1 MTSVPLASPAF
12 GQATLANCE
21 REQIHLAGS
30 IQPHGVLL
38 VVQEPENVVIQA
50 SANAA
55 GFLKID
61 PLVGRPLSE
70 LDGNLLLQILP
81 HLGSPLH
88 SKPITVR
95 CSIGSPQQKF
105 DATIHRPSNGGLII
119 ELEPVAPSINPT
131 PALDGAFHRITS
143 SSSLRGLCDE
153 TATIFKEITGYDRV
167 MVYRFDEEGHG
178 EVFSERRRPELEA
191 FLGNRYP
198 ASDIPQIA
206 RRLYERN
213 RVRLLVDVNY
223 TPVPMQPRLSPLNG
237 RDLDMSLSC
246 LRSMSPI
253 HQKYLQNMGVG
264 ATLVCSLMVCNRLWG
279 LVACHHYEPRFMP
292 FDIRAVCEALAE
304 ACAIRIA
311 ALESFAQSQSELVV
325 RRLEQR
331 LIEAVS
337 RDGDWQ
343 TALFDGAQSLLQPLG
358 ASGAALLFEGQVT
371 TTGDVPGT
379 QRIRELGGWLDRRRK
394 ERSSSPLENIVTAS
408 LTIDEPS
415 LLDIRSIASGLI
427 AAPLSSSAGEYLIW
441 FRPERVTTVT
451 WGGDPLKAVIIGDD
465 PSDLSP
471 RRSFAQWHQLVE
483 GKSDPWSLAE
493 ISSARMIGETVADV
507 ALQFRSVRMVI
518 AQDQLETISRQVTRS
533 EQPVIIADVEGRIL
547 LLNEAF
553 ESQLRASHPH
563 LPHLR
568 DLSSYFASPAEFRA
582 NLENLL
588 HYKRSWR
595 GEVQIGS
602 KSSQPRSLMVRADP
616 VIGPQDRVLGFV
628 LIFSDLSDR
637 KAAETART
645 RFQEDIG
652 GARRPS
658 LRLDSNASIL
668 YQELAASAVENAQL
682 AALEVTHG
690 AEISRMPEM
699 LDSIRSS
706 TSRTLDILE
715 HLVWHTSHSE
725 N

>member
-1 MTSVPLASPAF
+1 LASVPLATPAF
-12 GQATLANCE
+12 GQATLADCE

-30 IQPHGVLL
+30 IQPHGILL
-38 VVQEPENVVIQA
+38 AVQEPDNVVIQA

-55 GFLKID
+55 KLLKTGQV
-61 PLVGRPLSE
+61 VGRPLRE
-70 LDGNLLLQILP
+70 FGGNLPLQILP
-81 HLGSPLH
+81 HLNGPLHVTPMTLRCSFGSPALNYD
-88 SKPITVR
+88 
-95 CSIGSPQQKF
+95 C
-105 DATIHRPSNGGLII
+105 TIHRPSNGGLII
-119 ELEPVAPSINPT
+119 ELEPAGPPSNIA

-143 SSSLRGLCDE
+143 SSSLRSLCDD
-153 TATIFKEITGYDRV
+153 TATIFKEIAGYDRV
-167 MVYRFDEEGHG
+167 MVYRFDDEGHG
-178 EVFSERRRPELEA
+178 EIFSERRRPDLEA
-191 FLGNRYP
+191 FHGNRYP

-223 TPVPMQPRLSPLNG
+223 TPVPLQPRLSPLNG

-264 ATLVCSLMVCNRLWG
+264 ATLVCSLIVSNRLWG
-279 LVACHHYEPRFMP
+279 LIACHHYEPRFIQ
-292 FDIRAVCEALAE
+292 FDIRAACEALAE
-304 ACAIRIA
+304 TCAVRIA

-343 TALFDGAQSLLQPLG
+343 TALFDGSQSLLQPLG
-358 ASGAALLFEGQVT
+358 ATGGALLFEGHVT
-371 TTGDVPGT
+371 TIGEVPST
-379 QRIRELGGWLDRRRK
+379 QRIRDIGAWLDGKRK
-394 ERSSSPLENIVTAS
+394 EGGNRGQDNIATVS

-415 LLDIRSIASGLI
+415 FMDIRSIASGMI
-427 AAPLSSSAGEYLIW
+427 AAPLSASDGEYLIW
-441 FRPERVTTVT
+441 FRPERITTVT

-471 RRSFAQWHQLVE
+471 RRSFAKWHQLVE
-483 GKSDPWSLAE
+483 GKSDAWSPAE
-493 ISSARMIGETVADV
+493 LTSARMIGETVADV

-518 AQDQLETISRQVTRS
+518 AQDQLATVSRQVLQS

-553 ESQLRASHPH
+553 EQQLRASHPH
-563 LPHLR
+563 LLHLR
-568 DLSSYFASPAEFRA
+568 DLSNYFASPAEFRA
-582 NLENLL
+582 NLDDLL
-588 HYKRSWR
+588 RNKRSWR
-595 GEVQIGS
+595 GEQIINS
-602 KSSQPRSLMVRADP
+602 KGAAPRPLMVRADP
-616 VIGPQDRVLGFV
+616 VIAAHDRVLGFV

-637 KAAETART
+637 KAAEMARA
-645 RFQEDIG
+645 RFQEEIAG
-652 GARRPS
+652 TRRTT
-658 LRLDSNASIL
+658 LRLDPNASL
-668 YQELAASAVENAQL
+668 VYKELAASTVENAQL

-690 AEISRMPEM
+690 AETSSMPEM
-699 LDSIRSS
+699 LESIRSS

-715 HLVWHTSHSE
+715 HLVWYRSHSGV
-725 N
+725 

>member
-30 IQPHGVLL
+30 IQPHGALL
-38 VVQEPENVVIQA
+38 VVREPDNVVIQA
-50 SANAA
+50 SANASDI
-55 GFLKID
+55 LKIS
-61 PLVGRPLSE
+61 PIVGRSLTDF
-70 LDGNLLLQILP
+70 DGNLLLKILP
-81 HLGSPLH
+81 HLGGPLH
-88 SKPITVR
+88 SKPMTVR
-95 CSIGSPQQKF
+95 CSLGSPQQRF
-105 DATIHRPSNGGLII
+105 DCTIHRPSNGGLML
-119 ELEPVAPSINPT
+119 ELEPAAPSADPT

-143 SSSLRGLCDE
+143 SSSLRALCDE
-153 TATIFKEITGYDRV
+153 TAAIFKDITGYDRV

-178 EVFSERRRPELEA
+178 EIFSERRRQDLEA

-206 RRLYERN
+206 RKLYERN

-223 TPVPMQPRLSPLNG
+223 TPVPLQPRLSPLNG

-279 LVACHHYEPRFMP
+279 LIACHHYSPRFIP
-292 FDIRAVCEALAE
+292 FDMRAVCEALAE

-358 ASGAALLFEGQVT
+358 ATGAALLFEGQVT
-371 TTGDVPGT
+371 TTGDVPAT
-379 QRIRELGGWLDRRRK
+379 QRIREIGTWLDSKRT
-394 ERSSSPLENIVTAS
+394 ERASSRPENLVTAS
-408 LTIDEPS
+408 LTIDEPAFID
-415 LLDIRSIASGLI
+415 LRSVASGVI
-427 AAPLSSSAGEYLIW
+427 AVPLSASPGEYLIW

-507 ALQFRSVRMVI
+507 ALQFRTVRMVI
-518 AQDQLETISRQVTRS
+518 AQDQLETISRQVTQS

-553 ESQLRASHPH
+553 EQQLRAPHPH

-568 DLSSYFASPAEFRA
+568 DLGSYFASPADFRA
-582 NLENLL
+582 NLEDMLRN
-588 HYKRSWR
+588 KRSWR
-595 GEVQIGS
+595 GELQIDNKGA
-602 KSSQPRSLMVRADP
+602 QPRSLMLRADP
-616 VIGPQDRVLGFV
+616 VIGPHDRVLGFV
-628 LIFSDLSDR
+628 MIFSDLSDR
-637 KAAETART
+637 KAAESART
-645 RFQEDIG
+645 RFQEDIEG
-652 GARRPS
+652 PRRPS
-658 LRLDSNASIL
+658 LRLDSSASLL

-715 HLVWHTSHSE
+715 HLVWHTSHSDS
-725 N
+725 

>member
-1 MTSVPLASPAF
+1 LTSVPASPAF

-38 VVQEPENVVIQA
+38 VVQEPDNVVIQA

-55 GFLKID
+55 KFLQIE
-61 PLVGRPLSE
+61 PIVGRPLSE

-81 HLGSPLH
+81 HLSGPLH
-88 SKPITVR
+88 SKPMTVR
-95 CSIGSPQQKF
+95 CSLGSPQRRF
-105 DATIHRPSNGGLII
+105 DCTLHRPSTGGLII
-119 ELEPVAPSINPT
+119 ELEPVGASSDPT

-178 EVFSERRRPELEA
+178 EVFSERRRPDLEA

-223 TPVPMQPRLSPLNG
+223 TPVPLQPRLSPLNG

-279 LVACHHYEPRFMP
+279 LIACHHYEPRFMS
-292 FDIRAVCEALAE
+292 FDVRAVCEALAE

-311 ALESFAQSQSELVV
+311 ALESFAQSQSELAV

-358 ASGAALLFEGQVT
+358 ASGAALLFEGQIT
-371 TTGDVPGT
+371 TTGDVPAT
-379 QRIRELGGWLDRRRK
+379 QRIREIGAWLDDKRK
-394 ERSSSPLENIVTAS
+394 ARASPALENFISAS
-408 LTIDEPS
+408 LTIEEPS
-415 LLDIRSIASGLI
+415 FMDVRSVASGLI
-427 AAPLSSSAGEYLIW
+427 AAPLSASPGEYLIW
-441 FRPERVTTVT
+441 FRPERITTVT

-493 ISSARMIGETVADV
+493 ISSARLIGETVADV

-553 ESQLRASHPH
+553 EQQLRASHPH

-568 DLSSYFASPAEFRA
+568 DLSSYFSSPAEFRA
-582 NLENLL
+582 KLEDLL
-588 HYKRSWR
+588 GNTRSWR
-595 GEVQIGS
+595 GEVQIDNKG
-602 KSSQPRSLMVRADP
+602 SQPRSLMVRADP
-616 VIGPQDRVLGFV
+616 VIGPYDRVLGFV

-645 RFQEDIG
+645 RFQEDLAG
-652 GARRPS
+652 GRRPS
-658 LRLDSNASIL
+658 LRLDSTASIL

-715 HLVWHTSHSE
+715 HLVWHASHSD

>member
-1 MTSVPLASPAF
+1 LASVPLATPAF
-12 GQATLANCE
+12 GQATLADCE

-30 IQPHGVLL
+30 IQPHGILL
-38 VVQEPENVVIQA
+38 AVKEPDNIVIQA

-55 GFLKID
+55 KLLKSGSI
-61 PLVGRPLSE
+61 VGRPLRE
-70 LDGNLLLQILP
+70 LGGNLPLQILP
-81 HLGSPLH
+81 HLNGPLHVTPMTLRCSFGSPAH
-88 SKPITVR
+88 NYD
-95 CSIGSPQQKF
+95 C
-105 DATIHRPSNGGLII
+105 TIHRPSNGGLII
-119 ELEPVAPSINPT
+119 ELEPAGAASNIA

-143 SSSLRGLCDE
+143 SSSLRSLCDD

-167 MVYRFDEEGHG
+167 MVYRFDDEGHG
-178 EVFSERRRPELEA
+178 EIFSERRRPDLEA
-191 FLGNRYP
+191 FHGNRYP

-223 TPVPMQPRLSPLNG
+223 TPVPLQPRLSPLNG

-264 ATLVCSLMVCNRLWG
+264 ATLVCSLIVSNRLWG
-279 LVACHHYEPRFMP
+279 LIACHHYEPRFIQ
-292 FDIRAVCEALAE
+292 FDIRAACEALAE
-304 ACAIRIA
+304 TCAVRIA

-343 TALFDGAQSLLQPLG
+343 TALFDGSQSLLQPLG
-358 ASGAALLFEGQVT
+358 ASGGALLFEGHVT
-371 TTGDVPGT
+371 TIGEVPST
-379 QRIRELGGWLDRRRK
+379 QRIRDIGAWLDGRRK
-394 ERSSSPLENIVTAS
+394 EDGNRGQDNIVTAS

-415 LLDIRSIASGLI
+415 FMDIRSIASGMI
-427 AAPLSSSAGEYLIW
+427 AAPLSASDGEYLIW
-441 FRPERVTTVT
+441 FRPERITTVT

-471 RRSFAQWHQLVE
+471 RRSFAKWHQLVE
-483 GKSDPWSLAE
+483 GKSDAWSPAE
-493 ISSARMIGETVADV
+493 LTSARMIGETVADV

-518 AQDQLETISRQVTRS
+518 AQDQLATVSRQVLQS
-533 EQPVIIADVEGRIL
+533 EQPVVIADVEGRIL

-553 ESQLRASHPH
+553 EQQLRASHPH
-563 LPHLR
+563 LLHLR
-568 DLSSYFASPAEFRA
+568 DLSNYFASPAEFRA
-582 NLENLL
+582 NLDDLL
-588 HYKRSWR
+588 RNKRSWR
-595 GEVQIGS
+595 GEQMINS
-602 KSSQPRSLMVRADP
+602 KGAEPRPLMVRADP
-616 VIGPQDRVLGFV
+616 VIAPYDRVLGFV

-637 KAAETART
+637 KAAEMARA
-645 RFQEDIG
+645 RFQEDISG
-652 GARRPS
+652 TRGTT
-658 LRLDSNASIL
+658 LRLDPNASLI
-668 YQELAASAVENAQL
+668 YKELAASAVENAQL

-690 AEISRMPEM
+690 AETSSMPEM
-699 LDSIRSS
+699 LESIRSS

-715 HLVWHTSHSE
+715 HLVWYRSHSE
-725 N
+725 G

>member
-38 VVQEPENVVIQA
+38 VVQEPENIIIQA

-55 GFLKID
+55 EFLKIN
-61 PLVGRPLSE
+61 PIVGRALSE

-81 HLGSPLH
+81 HLGEPLH
-88 SKPITVR
+88 SMPMTVR
-95 CSIGSPQQKF
+95 CSLGSPQQKF
-105 DATIHRPSNGGLII
+105 DCIIHRPANGGLII
-119 ELEPVAPSINPT
+119 ELEPAKPSGNPA

-153 TATIFKEITGYDRV
+153 TAAIFKEITGYDRV

-178 EVFSERRRPELEA
+178 EVFSERRRSDLEA

-223 TPVPMQPRLSPLNG
+223 APVPLQPRLSPLNG

-279 LVACHHYEPRFMP
+279 LVACHHYEPRFVS

-337 RDGDWQ
+337 RDGNWQ
-343 TALFDGAQSLLQPLG
+343 TALFDGTQSLLQPLS

-371 TTGDVPGT
+371 TVGDVPGT
-379 QRIRELGGWLDRRRK
+379 QRIREIGTWLDGRRK
-394 ERSSSPLENIVTAS
+394 DRSGSALENIVTAS
-408 LTIDEPS
+408 LTIDEPAFM
-415 LLDIRSIASGLI
+415 DIRSVASGLV
-427 AAPLSSSAGEYLIW
+427 AAPLSASTGEYLIW
-441 FRPERVTTVT
+441 FRPERITTVT

-483 GKSDPWSLAE
+483 GKSDAWSLAE

-507 ALQFRSVRMVI
+507 ALQLRSVRMVI
-518 AQDQLETISRQVTRS
+518 AQDQLETISRQVIRS

-553 ESQLRASHPH
+553 EQQLRASHPH

-568 DLSSYFASPAEFRA
+568 DLGSYFASPAEYRA
-582 NLENLL
+582 SLDDLL
-588 HYKRSWR
+588 RNKRSWR
-595 GEVQIGS
+595 GELQIDNKGA
-602 KSSQPRSLMVRADP
+602 QPRSLMVRADP
-616 VIGPQDRVLGFV
+616 VIGQHDRVLGFV

-645 RFQEDIG
+645 RFQDDITSV
-652 GARRPS
+652 RRPS
-658 LRLDSNASIL
+658 LRLDSTANIL
-668 YQELAASAVENAQL
+668 FQELAASAVENAQL

-715 HLVWHTSHSE
+715 HLVWHTSRSE
-725 N
+725 S

>member
-1 MTSVPLASPAF
+1 MASVPLATPAF

-38 VVQEPENVVIQA
+38 VVQEPDNVIIQA
-50 SANAA
+50 SANAVE
-55 GFLKID
+55 FLKID
-61 PLVGRPLSE
+61 PIVGRPLSE

-81 HLGSPLH
+81 HLSGPLH
-88 SKPITVR
+88 SSPMTVR
-95 CSIGSPQQKF
+95 CHLGSPPRKF
-105 DATIHRPSNGGLII
+105 DCVLHRPSNGGLII
-119 ELEPVAPSINPT
+119 ELEPAGTRANIA

-143 SSSLRGLCDE
+143 SSSLHGLCDDA
-153 TATIFKEITGYDRV
+153 ATIFKDITGYDRV

-178 EVFSERRRPELEA
+178 EVFSERRRPDLEA
-191 FLGNRYP
+191 FLGNHYP

-206 RRLYERN
+206 RKLYERN

-223 TPVPMQPRLSPLNG
+223 TPVPLQPRLSPLNG

-279 LVACHHYEPRFMP
+279 LIACHHYEPRFIA
-292 FDIRAVCEALAE
+292 FDVRAVCEALTE

-343 TALFDGAQSLLQPLG
+343 TALFDGAQSLLQPLN
-358 ASGAALLFEGQVT
+358 ATGAALLFEGHVT
-371 TTGDVPGT
+371 TIGDVPGT
-379 QRIRELGGWLDRRRK
+379 QRIRDIGVWLDRKRKADGRRA
-394 ERSSSPLENIVTAS
+394 LDNIVTAS
-408 LTIDEPS
+408 FTLDEPS
-415 LLDIRSIASGLI
+415 FTDIRSVASGLI
-427 AAPLSSSAGEYLIW
+427 AAPLSASDGEYLVW
-441 FRPERVTTVT
+441 FRPERITTVT

-483 GKSDPWSLAE
+483 GKSEAWSLAE
-493 ISSARMIGETVADV
+493 IASARMIGETLADV
-507 ALQFRSVRMVI
+507 ALQLRSVRMII
-518 AQDQLETISRQVTRS
+518 AQDQLATVSRQVLRS
-533 EQPVIIADVEGRIL
+533 EQPVIVADVDGRIL

-553 ESQLRASHPH
+553 EQQLRASHPH

-568 DLSSYFASPAEFRA
+568 DLSSYFSSPNEFRA
-582 NLENLL
+582 TLDDLL
-588 HYKRSWR
+588 QHKRSWR
-595 GEVQIGS
+595 GELQIES
-602 KSSQPRSLMVRADP
+602 KGPQPRSLMVRADP
-616 VIGPQDRVLGFV
+616 VIAQPNRVLGFV

-637 KAAETART
+637 KAAESART
-645 RFQEDIG
+645 RFQEEIAG
-652 GARRPS
+652 KRRS
-658 LRLDSNASIL
+658 NLRLDSKANLI

-682 AALEVTHG
+682 AALEVSHG
-690 AEISRMPEM
+690 AETSRMPEM
-699 LDSIRSS
+699 LESIRSS
-706 TSRTLDILE
+706 TNRTLEILE
-715 HLVWHTSHSE
+715 HLVWHTSHVE

>member
-38 VVQEPENVVIQA
+38 VVQEPDNVVIQA

-55 GFLKID
+55 EFLKVEPI
-61 PLVGRPLSE
+61 VGRPLSE
-70 LDGNLLLQILP
+70 LDGNLLLRILP
-81 HLGSPLH
+81 HLGGPLH
-88 SKPITVR
+88 SKPMTVR
-95 CSIGSPQQKF
+95 CSLGSPQRKY

-119 ELEPVAPSINPT
+119 ELEPVESSANPT
-131 PALDGAFHRITS
+131 PALDAAFHRITS
-143 SSSLRGLCDE
+143 SSSLRSLCDE

-178 EVFSERRRPELEA
+178 EIFSERRRPDLEA

-371 TTGDVPGT
+371 TIGDVPAT
-379 QRIRELGGWLDRRRK
+379 QRIRELGAWLDGKRR
-394 ERSSSPLENIVTAS
+394 ERTGAPLENYVTAS

-415 LLDIRSIASGLI
+415 FLDIRSVASGLI
-427 AAPLSSSAGEYLIW
+427 AAPLSASAGEYLIW
-441 FRPERVTTVT
+441 FRPERITTVT

-533 EQPVIIADVEGRIL
+533 EHPVIIADVEGRIL

-553 ESQLRASHPH
+553 ENQLRASHPH

-568 DLSSYFASPAEFRA
+568 DLSSYFSSPAEFRA
-582 NLENLL
+582 NLEDLL
-588 HYKRSWR
+588 FNKRSWR
-595 GEVQIGS
+595 GELQIDS
-602 KSSQPRSLMVRADP
+602 KGSQPRSLMVRADP

-652 GARRPS
+652 SGRRPS
-658 LRLDSNASIL
+658 LRLDSNASLL

-715 HLVWHTSHSE
+715 HLVWHTSHSD

>member
-1 MTSVPLASPAF
+1 LTSVPLASPAF

-38 VVQEPENVVIQA
+38 VIQEPDNIIIQA

-55 GFLKID
+55 EFLKVKTI
-61 PLVGRPLSE
+61 VGRPLSE

-81 HLGSPLH
+81 HLSGPLH
-88 SKPITVR
+88 AKPMTVR
-95 CSIGSPQQKF
+95 CSLGSPQQKF
-105 DATIHRPSNGGLII
+105 DCTIHRPANGGLII
-119 ELEPVAPSINPT
+119 ELEPAVPAPNPT
-131 PALDGAFHRITS
+131 PALDAAFHRITS
-143 SSSLRGLCDE
+143 SSSLRALCDE
-153 TATIFKEITGYDRV
+153 TAIIFKEITGYDRV

-223 TPVPMQPRLSPLNG
+223 APVPLQPRLSPLNG

-279 LVACHHYEPRFMP
+279 LVACHHYEPRFVP
-292 FDIRAVCEALAE
+292 FDIRAGCEALAE

-311 ALESFAQSQSELVV
+311 ALESFAQSQSELAV

-343 TALFDGAQSLLQPLG
+343 TALFDGSQSVLQPLA
-358 ASGAALLFEGQVT
+358 ASGAALLFDGMVT
-371 TTGDVPGT
+371 TAGDVPGT
-379 QRIRELGGWLDRRRK
+379 QRIREIGSWLDSKRR
-394 ERSSSPLENIVTAS
+394 ERTGSPLENIVTAS

-427 AAPLSSSAGEYLIW
+427 AAPLSASAGEYLIW
-441 FRPERVTTVT
+441 FRPERITTVT

-483 GKSDPWSLAE
+483 GKSDPWSPAE
-493 ISSARMIGETVADV
+493 LSSARMIGETVADV

-518 AQDQLETISRQVTRS
+518 AQDQLETISRQVLRS
-533 EQPVIIADVEGRIL
+533 EQPLIIADVEGRIL

-553 ESQLRASHPH
+553 EQQLRASHPH

-568 DLSSYFASPAEFRA
+568 DLGNYFSSPAEFRA
-582 NLENLL
+582 NLEGLL
-588 HYKRSWR
+588 HNKRSWR
-595 GEVQIGS
+595 GELQIDNKG
-602 KSSQPRSLMVRADP
+602 SQPRSLMVRADP

-645 RFQEDIG
+645 RFQDDIANG
-652 GARRPS
+652 RRPS
-658 LRLDSNASIL
+658 LRLDQNASVL
-668 YQELAASAVENAQL
+668 FQELAASAVENAQL

-725 N
+725 G

>member
-38 VVQEPENVVIQA
+38 VVKEPENVIIQA

-55 GFLKID
+55 EFLKVDSI
-61 PLVGRPLSE
+61 VGRALSE

-81 HLGSPLH
+81 HLSGPLH
-88 SKPITVR
+88 SMPMTVR
-95 CSIGSPQQKF
+95 CSLGSPQQKF
-105 DATIHRPSNGGLII
+105 DCTIHRPANGGLII
-119 ELEPVAPSINPT
+119 ELEPVGRPGNPT

-153 TATIFKEITGYDRV
+153 TAAIFKEITGYDRV
-167 MVYRFDEEGHG
+167 MVYRFDDEGHG
-178 EVFSERRRPELEA
+178 EVFSERRRPDLEA

-223 TPVPMQPRLSPLNG
+223 TPVPLQPRLSPLNG

-279 LVACHHYEPRFMP
+279 LIACHHYEPRFVA

-311 ALESFAQSQSELVV
+311 ALDSFAQSQSELVV

-337 RDGDWQ
+337 RDGNWQ
-343 TALFDGAQSLLQPLG
+343 TALFDGTQSLLQPLG
-358 ASGAALLFEGQVT
+358 ASGAVLLFEGQVT
-371 TTGDVPGT
+371 TIGDVPGT
-379 QRIRELGGWLDRRRK
+379 QRIRDIGTWLDSTRK
-394 ERSSSPLENIVTAS
+394 ERSGAALENIVTAS
-408 LTIDEPS
+408 LTIDEPAFM
-415 LLDIRSIASGLI
+415 DIRTVASGLI
-427 AAPLSSSAGEYLIW
+427 AAPLSASAGEYLIW

-451 WGGDPLKAVIIGDD
+451 WGGDPLKPVIIGDD

-483 GKSDPWSLAE
+483 GKSDAWSLAE

-507 ALQFRSVRMVI
+507 ALQLRSVRMVI
-518 AQDQLETISRQVTRS
+518 AQDQLETISRQVIRS
-533 EQPVIIADVEGRIL
+533 EQPVVIADVEGRIL

-553 ESQLRASHPH
+553 EQQLRASHPH

-568 DLSSYFASPAEFRA
+568 DLATYFASPAEYRA
-582 NLENLL
+582 SLDDLL
-588 HYKRSWR
+588 RNKRSWR
-595 GEVQIGS
+595 GEIQIDNKGAP
-602 KSSQPRSLMVRADP
+602 QRALMVRADP
-616 VIGPQDRVLGFV
+616 VIGQHDRVLGFV

-637 KAAETART
+637 KAAESART
-645 RFQEDIG
+645 RFQEDITST
-652 GARRPS
+652 RRPS
-658 LRLDSNASIL
+658 LRLDSSANML
-668 YQELAASAVENAQL
+668 FQELAASAVENAQL

-715 HLVWHTSHSE
+715 HLVWHTSRSE
-725 N
+725 G

>member
-1 MTSVPLASPAF
+1 LTSVPLASPAF

-38 VVQEPENVVIQA
+38 VVQEPDNVIIQA

-55 GFLKID
+55 DFLKIHAI
-61 PLVGRPLSE
+61 VGRPLSE
-70 LDGNLLLQILP
+70 LDSNLLLRILP
-81 HLGSPLH
+81 HLSGPLH
-88 SKPITVR
+88 SKPMTVR
-95 CSIGSPQQKF
+95 CRLGSPQQRF
-105 DATIHRPSNGGLII
+105 DCTIHRPSNGGLIL
-119 ELEPVAPSINPT
+119 ELEPAASSANPT

-143 SSSLRGLCDE
+143 SSSLRSLCDE
-153 TATIFKEITGYDRV
+153 TATIFKEISGYDRV

-178 EVFSERRRPELEA
+178 EVFSERRRPDLEA

-223 TPVPMQPRLSPLNG
+223 TPVPLQPRLSPLNG

-279 LVACHHYEPRFMP
+279 LIACHHYEPRFVA

-337 RDGDWQ
+337 RRGDWQ

-379 QRIRELGGWLDRRRK
+379 QRIREIGGWLDRKRK
-394 ERSSSPLENIVTAS
+394 ERSGPALENFITAS

-415 LLDIRSIASGLI
+415 FVDVRSIASGVI
-427 AAPLSSSAGEYLIW
+427 AAPLSASPGEYLIW
-441 FRPERVTTVT
+441 FRPERITTVT

-483 GKSDPWSLAE
+483 GKSDPWSPAE
-493 ISSARMIGETVADV
+493 ISSARLIGETVADV

-553 ESQLRASHPH
+553 EQQLRASHPH
-563 LPHLR
+563 LQHLR
-568 DLSSYFASPAEFRA
+568 DLSSYFSSPAKFRA
-582 NLENLL
+582 KLEDLL
-588 HYKRSWR
+588 GNKRSWR
-595 GEVQIGS
+595 GELQIDNKGAP
-602 KSSQPRSLMVRADP
+602 PRSLMVRADA
-616 VIGPQDRVLGFV
+616 VIGPQERVLGFV
-628 LIFSDLSDR
+628 IIFSDLSDR
-637 KAAETART
+637 KAAESART
-645 RFQEDIG
+645 RFQEDIAG
-652 GARRPS
+652 GRRPS
-658 LRLDSNASIL
+658 LRLDSSASLL

-682 AALEVTHG
+682 AALEVAHG
-690 AEISRMPEM
+690 AEVSRMPEM

-715 HLVWHTSHSE
+715 HLLWHSSHVDS
-725 N
+725 

>member
-1 MTSVPLASPAF
+1 LASVPLATPAF

-38 VVQEPENVVIQA
+38 VVGEPDNVIIQA
-50 SANAA
+50 SANARE
-55 GFLKID
+55 FLKVDQI
-61 PLVGRPLSE
+61 VGRPLSE

-81 HLGSPLH
+81 HLGGPLH
-88 SKPITVR
+88 STPLTVL
-95 CSIGSPQQKF
+95 CNLGSPPRKF
-105 DATIHRPSNGGLII
+105 DCIIHRPSNGGLII
-119 ELEPVAPSINPT
+119 ELEPTGSPSNVAS
-131 PALDGAFHRITS
+131 ALDSSFHRITS
-143 SSSLRGLCDE
+143 ASSLRGLCDE

-178 EVFSERRRPELEA
+178 EVFSERRRPDLEA

-206 RRLYERN
+206 RKLYERN

-223 TPVPMQPRLSPLNG
+223 TPVPLQPRLSPLNG
-237 RDLDMSLSC
+237 RDLDMSLSS

-279 LVACHHYEPRFMP
+279 LVACHHYEPRFVQ
-292 FDIRAVCEALAE
+292 FDVRAVCEALAE

-311 ALESFAQSQSELVV
+311 ALESFSQSQSELVV

-337 RDGDWQ
+337 RDGDWR

-371 TTGDVPGT
+371 TIGDVPAT
-379 QRIRELGGWLDRRRK
+379 QRIREIGHWLDRKRK
-394 ERSSSPLENIVTAS
+394 NDATAAQENIVTTS
-408 LTIDEPS
+408 LTIDEPAFM
-415 LLDIRSIASGLI
+415 DVRAIASGLI
-427 AAPLSSSAGEYLIW
+427 AAPLSAGDGEYLIW
-441 FRPERVTTVT
+441 LRPERITTVT

-483 GKSDPWSLAE
+483 GKSDAWTPAE
-493 ISSARMIGETVADV
+493 MSSARMIGETVADV

-518 AQDQLETISRQVTRS
+518 AQDQLETVSRQVLRS

-553 ESQLRASHPH
+553 ERQLRASHPH
-563 LPHLR
+563 LLHLR
-568 DLSSYFASPAEFRA
+568 DLSTYFASPAEFRA
-582 NLENLL
+582 NLEELL
-588 HYKRSWR
+588 RNKRSWR
-595 GEVQIGS
+595 GEVLTDNKGA
-602 KSSQPRSLMVRADP
+602 QPRSLMVRADP
-616 VIGPQDRVLGFV
+616 VVTQQDRVLGFV

-637 KAAETART
+637 KAAESART
-645 RFQEDIG
+645 RFQEEIAG
-652 GARRPS
+652 RRRTS
-658 LRLDSNASIL
+658 LRLDTKASVV

-699 LDSIRSS
+699 LESIRTS
-706 TSRTLDILE
+706 TNRTLDILE
-715 HLVWHTSHSE
+715 HLVWHASRSDD
-725 N
+725 

>member
-1 MTSVPLASPAF
+1 MASIPLATPPF
-12 GQATLANCE
+12 GEATLANCE

-38 VVQEPENVVIQA
+38 VVREPDNVIIQA
-50 SANAA
+50 SANAS
-55 GFLKID
+55 GWLKVD
-61 PLVGRPLSE
+61 PIGRALSE

-81 HLGSPLH
+81 HLDGPLH
-88 SKPITVR
+88 SMPMAIR
-95 CSIGSPQQKF
+95 CRLGSPPRSF
-105 DATIHRPSNGGLII
+105 NCMIHRPANGGLMI
-119 ELEPVAPSINPT
+119 ELEPTEAAANLGS
-131 PALDGAFHRITS
+131 ALDSAFHRIAL

-153 TATIFKEITGYDRV
+153 AATIFREIAGYDRV
-167 MVYRFDEEGHG
+167 MVYRFDDEGHG
-178 EVFSERRRPELEA
+178 EVFSERKRPDLEA
-191 FLGNRYP
+191 FLGNWYP

-223 TPVPMQPRLSPLNG
+223 TPVPLQPRLSPLNG

-279 LVACHHYEPRFMP
+279 LIACHHYQPRFIQ
-292 FDIRAVCEALAE
+292 FDVRAACEALAE

-325 RRLEQR
+325 RRIEQR
-331 LIEAVS
+331 LVEAVS

-343 TALFDGAQSLLQPLG
+343 TALFDSAQSLLQPLG

-371 TTGDVPGT
+371 TIGDVPGT
-379 QRIRELGGWLDRRRK
+379 QRIRDVGSWLDVKRK
-394 ERSSSPLENIVTAS
+394 ERGGPGRETLSTAS

-415 LLDIRSIASGLI
+415 FMDIRKVASGLV
-427 AAPLSSSAGEYLIW
+427 AAPLSASEGEYLVW
-441 FRPERVTTVT
+441 FRPERITTVT

-483 GKSDPWSLAE
+483 QKSDTWSPAE
-493 ISSARMIGETVADV
+493 LSSARMIGETVADV

-518 AQDQLETISRQVTRS
+518 AQDQLESVSRQVLRS

-553 ESQLRASHPH
+553 EQQLRASHPH

-568 DLSSYFASPAEFRA
+568 DLGSYFTAPAEFRA
-582 NLENLL
+582 HLDDLL
-588 HYKRSWR
+588 RNRRSWR
-595 GEVQIGS
+595 GELQIGG
-602 KSSQPRSLMVRADP
+602 KGGQTRHLMVRADP
-616 VIGPQDRVLGFV
+616 VIGQYDRVLGFV

-637 KAAETART
+637 KAAESART
-645 RFQEDIG
+645 QFQEDLG
-652 GARRPS
+652 GRRRPS
-658 LRLDSNASIL
+658 LRLDSGANVL
-668 YQELAASAVENAQL
+668 FQELAASAVENAQL

-690 AEISRMPEM
+690 AEVSRMPEM
-699 LDSIRSS
+699 LESIRNS
-706 TSRTLDILE
+706 TTRTLDILE
-715 HLVWHTSHSE
+715 HLVWHTSHSD

>member
-1 MTSVPLASPAF
+1 LASVPLASPAF

-38 VVQEPENVVIQA
+38 VVQEPDNVVIQA
-50 SANAA
+50 SANAV
-55 GFLKID
+55 GFLQID
-61 PLVGRPLSE
+61 PIVGRPLSE
-70 LDGNLLLQILP
+70 LDGNLLLKILP
-81 HLGSPLH
+81 HLSGPLH
-88 SKPITVR
+88 SKPMTVR
-95 CSIGSPQQKF
+95 CSLGSPQQRY
-105 DATIHRPSNGGLII
+105 DCTVHRPSNGGLTL
-119 ELEPVAPSINPT
+119 ELEPVAPSTNPT

-143 SSSLRGLCDE
+143 SSSLRGLCDD

-178 EVFSERRRPELEA
+178 EVFAERRRPDLEA

-223 TPVPMQPRLSPLNG
+223 TPVPLQPRLSPLNG

-279 LVACHHYEPRFMP
+279 LIACHHYEPRFMS

-311 ALESFAQSQSELVV
+311 ALESFAQSQSELAV

-379 QRIRELGGWLDRRRK
+379 QRIREIGAWLDRKRK
-394 ERSSSPLENIVTAS
+394 ERTGPALENFISAS

-415 LLDIRSIASGLI
+415 FMDIRPIASGLI
-427 AAPLSSSAGEYLIW
+427 AAPLSASPGEYLVW
-441 FRPERVTTVT
+441 FRPERITTVT

-553 ESQLRASHPH
+553 EQQLRASHPH

-568 DLSSYFASPAEFRA
+568 DLSSYFLSPAEYRVK
-582 NLENLL
+582 LDDLL
-588 HYKRSWR
+588 GNKQSWR
-595 GEVQIGS
+595 GELQINNKG
-602 KSSQPRSLMVRADP
+602 SQPRSLMIRADP
-616 VIGPQDRVLGFV
+616 VIGPHDRVLGFV

-645 RFQEDIG
+645 RFQEDIASG
-652 GARRPS
+652 RRS
-658 LRLDSNASIL
+658 NLRLDSTASIL
-668 YQELAASAVENAQL
+668 FQELAASAVENAQL

-715 HLVWHTSHSE
+715 HLVWHASHSDS
-725 N
+725 

>member
-1 MTSVPLASPAF
+1 MASVHLASPAF
-12 GQATLANCE
+12 GHATLANCE

-30 IQPHGVLL
+30 IQPHGALL
-38 VVQEPENVVIQA
+38 VVQEPDHVVVQA
-50 SANAA
+50 SANAVEL
-55 GFLKID
+55 LKID
-61 PLVGRPLSE
+61 PIIGRPLADF
-70 LDGNLLLQILP
+70 DGNVLLQILP
-81 HLGSPLH
+81 HLGAPLH
-88 SKPITVR
+88 AKPMTVR
-95 CSIGSPQQKF
+95 CTLGKPQQSY
-105 DATIHRPSNGGLII
+105 DCTIHRPANGGLVL
-119 ELEPVAPSINPT
+119 ELEPTEPSANLT
-131 PALDGAFHRITS
+131 FALEGAFHRITS

-153 TATIFKEITGYDRV
+153 TATIFKEIAGYDRV

-178 EVFSERRRPELEA
+178 EIFSERRREDLEA

-206 RRLYERN
+206 RRLYERT

-223 TPVPMQPRLSPLNG
+223 TPVPLQPRLSPLNG

-264 ATLVCSLMVCNRLWG
+264 ATLVCSLMVCNQLWG
-279 LVACHHYEPRFMP
+279 LIACHHYEPRFIP
-292 FDIRAVCEALAE
+292 FDMRAVCEALAE

-343 TALFDGAQSLLQPLG
+343 GALFDGAQSLLQPLG
-358 ASGAALLFEGQVT
+358 ASGAALLFEGGVT
-371 TTGDVPGT
+371 TTGEVPGT
-379 QRIRELGGWLDRRRK
+379 QRIRDIGSWLDLKRK
-394 ERSSSPLENIVTAS
+394 DGTGRPMDPIVTAS

-415 LLDIRSIASGLI
+415 FMDIRSVASGLV
-427 AAPLSSSAGEYLIW
+427 AAPLSASPGEYLIW
-441 FRPERVTTVT
+441 FKPERITTVT

-483 GKSDPWSLAE
+483 GKSDAWSPAE
-493 ISSARMIGETVADV
+493 MLSARMIGETVADV

-518 AQDQLETISRQVTRS
+518 AQAQLETISRQVTRS

-553 ESQLRASHPH
+553 EQQLRASHPH
-563 LPHLR
+563 LLHLR
-568 DLSSYFASPAEFRA
+568 DLSSYFSSPVEFRA
-582 NLENLL
+582 NLDNLL
-588 HYKRSWR
+588 RNKRSWR
-595 GEVQIGS
+595 GELQIDATGA
-602 KSSQPRSLMVRADP
+602 QPRALMVRADP
-616 VIGPQDRVLGFV
+616 VIGPNDRVLGFV
-628 LIFSDLSDR
+628 MIFSDLSDR
-637 KAAETART
+637 KAAESARA
-645 RFQEDIG
+645 RFQEDISG
-652 GARRPS
+652 GRRPS
-658 LRLDSNASIL
+658 LRLDKSASMT

-699 LDSIRSS
+699 LDSIRNS

-715 HLVWHTSHSE
+715 HLVWHTSRSDS
-725 N
+725 

>member
-1 MTSVPLASPAF
+1 LTSVPASPAF

-38 VVQEPENVVIQA
+38 VVQEPDNVVIQA

-55 GFLKID
+55 KFLQIE
-61 PLVGRPLSE
+61 PIVGRPLSE

-81 HLGSPLH
+81 HLSGPLH
-88 SKPITVR
+88 SKPMTVR
-95 CSIGSPQQKF
+95 CSLGSPQRRF
-105 DATIHRPSNGGLII
+105 DCTLHRPSTGGLII
-119 ELEPVAPSINPT
+119 ELEPVGASSDPT

-178 EVFSERRRPELEA
+178 EVFSERRRPDLEA

-223 TPVPMQPRLSPLNG
+223 TPVPLQPRLSPLNG

-279 LVACHHYEPRFMP
+279 LIACHHYEPRFMS
-292 FDIRAVCEALAE
+292 FDVRAVCEALAE

-311 ALESFAQSQSELVV
+311 ALESFAQSQSELAV

-371 TTGDVPGT
+371 TTGDVPAT
-379 QRIRELGGWLDRRRK
+379 QRIREIGVWLDGKRK
-394 ERSSSPLENIVTAS
+394 ARASPALENFISAS
-408 LTIDEPS
+408 LTIEEPS
-415 LLDIRSIASGLI
+415 FMDVRSVASGLI
-427 AAPLSSSAGEYLIW
+427 AAPLSASPGEYLIW
-441 FRPERVTTVT
+441 FRPERITTVT

-493 ISSARMIGETVADV
+493 ISSARLIGETVADV

-553 ESQLRASHPH
+553 EQQLRASHPH

-568 DLSSYFASPAEFRA
+568 DLSSYFSSPAEFRA
-582 NLENLL
+582 KLEDLL
-588 HYKRSWR
+588 GNTRSWR
-595 GEVQIGS
+595 GEVQIDNKG
-602 KSSQPRSLMVRADP
+602 SQPRSLMVRADP
-616 VIGPQDRVLGFV
+616 VIGPYDRVLGFV

-645 RFQEDIG
+645 RFQEDLAG
-652 GARRPS
+652 GRRPS
-658 LRLDSNASIL
+658 LRLDSTASIL

-715 HLVWHTSHSE
+715 HLVWHASHSD

>member
-1 MTSVPLASPAF
+1 MASIPLATPPF
-12 GQATLANCE
+12 GEATLANCE
-21 REQIHLAGS
+21 REQIQLAGS

-38 VVQEPENVVIQA
+38 VVREPDNIIVQA
-50 SANAA
+50 SANASA
-55 GFLKID
+55 WLKID
-61 PLVGRPLSE
+61 PIGRALSE

-81 HLGSPLH
+81 HLDGPLH
-88 SKPITVR
+88 SMPMAIR
-95 CSIGSPQQKF
+95 CKLGSPPRSF
-105 DATIHRPSNGGLII
+105 NCMIHRPANGGLVI
-119 ELEPVAPSINPT
+119 ELEPAEAPANLAS
-131 PALDGAFHRITS
+131 ALDSAFHRIAS

-153 TATIFKEITGYDRV
+153 AATIFKEVTGYDRV
-167 MVYRFDEEGHG
+167 MVYRFDDEGHG
-178 EVFSERRRPELEA
+178 EVFSERRRPDLEA
-191 FLGNRYP
+191 FLGNWYP

-206 RRLYERN
+206 RKLYERN

-223 TPVPMQPRLSPLNG
+223 TPVPLQPRLSPLNG

-279 LVACHHYEPRFMP
+279 LVACHHYEPRFIQ
-292 FDIRAVCEALAE
+292 FDMRAACEALAE

-325 RRLEQR
+325 RRIEQR
-331 LIEAVS
+331 LVEAVS

-343 TALFDGAQSLLQPLG
+343 TALFDGAQSLLQPLD

-371 TTGDVPGT
+371 TIGEVPGT
-379 QRIRELGGWLDRRRK
+379 QHIRDIGNWLDAKRK
-394 ERSSSPLENIVTAS
+394 ESGGSGRDVISTAS
-408 LTIDEPS
+408 LTIDQPS
-415 LLDIRSIASGLI
+415 FMDIRNVASGLV
-427 AAPLSSSAGEYLIW
+427 AAPLSAGENEYLIW
-441 FRPERVTTVT
+441 FRPERITTVT

-483 GKSDPWSLAE
+483 GKSDTWSLAE
-493 ISSARMIGETVADV
+493 LSSARMIGETVADV

-518 AQDQLETISRQVTRS
+518 AQDQLESVSRQVLRS
-533 EQPVIIADVEGRIL
+533 EQPVVIADVEGRIL

-553 ESQLRASHPH
+553 EQQLRTSHPH

-568 DLSSYFASPAEFRA
+568 DLGSYFTSPAEFRA
-582 NLENLL
+582 NLDELL
-588 HYKRSWR
+588 RNKRSWR
-595 GEVQIGS
+595 GELQIGG
-602 KSSQPRSLMVRADP
+602 KAGQPRHLMVRADP
-616 VIGPQDRVLGFV
+616 VTAQHDRVLGFV

-645 RFQEDIG
+645 RFQEDLDG
-652 GARRPS
+652 RRRPS
-658 LRLDSNASIL
+658 LRLDSGANVL
-668 YQELAASAVENAQL
+668 FQELAASAVENAQL

-690 AEISRMPEM
+690 AEVSRMPEM
-699 LDSIRSS
+699 LESIRNS
-706 TSRTLDILE
+706 TTRTLDILE
-715 HLVWHTSHSE
+715 HLVWHTSHSD